1 MKPISNNLIM
11 EIENLLGYLYIE
23 QRYEEKPSLRKR
35 KLLYIILLLQF
46 LLTNYIV
53 ILFLFYSSILYFVID
68 IFVAVSKTIV

>member
-1 MKPISNNLIM
+1 M

-23 QRYEEKPSLRKR
+23 QRYEEKPSLKKR

-53 ILFLFYSSILYFVID
+53 ILFLF
-68 IFVAVSKTIV
+68 

>member
-53 ILFLFYSSILYFVID
+53 ILFLF
-68 IFVAVSKTIV
+68 